1 MLSFVLLVFFFFS
14 SRRRHTRCAL
24 VTGVQTCA
32 LPISLFAKAAR
43 IDRGSALDR
52 EAARIAT
59 AHSAPLDRASAAL
72 KLVQRDVR
80 YIYVGLGNGNLTPAT
95 AEETWQRRYGDCKG
109 KTALLLALL
118 ARLGIEAE
126 AVLANNSGGDDGR
139 SERLPNPGMFDHEI
153 GRAHV

>member
-1 MLSFVLLVFFFFS
+1 MRISDWISDVCS
-14 SRRRHTRCAL
+14 SEL
-24 VTGVQTCA
+24 
-32 LPISLFAKAAR
+32 K
-43 IDRGSALDR
+43 
-52 EAARIAT
+52 EAARIAA

-126 AVLANNSGGDDGR
+126 AVLANNSGGDDGLD
-139 SERLPNPGMFDHEI
+139 ERLPNPGMFDHVLVRSEEHTSELQSLM
-153 GRAHV
+153 RTSYAVFCLKNKTN

>member
-72 KLVQRDVR
+72 KRVQRDAR
-80 YIYVGLGNGNLTPAT
+80 STYGGLGHGNLPPAPP
-95 AEETWQRRYGDCKG
+95 EETWMRRYGHCTG
-109 KTALLLALL
+109 KTALQLPLL
-118 ARLGIEAE
+118 ARLGLERKAWF
-126 AVLANNSGGDDGR
+126 ASSRGGQRGPPAR
-139 SERLPNPGMFDHEI
+139 
-153 GRAHV
+153 